1 MNKFNVGDKVKVVKC
16 GHGFND
22 DECGSVVTISEIGF
36 GTYITGEWAYKIEE
50 GIGNNIDPM
59 MCRGWHGEISFELVE
74 KYTPNETIPPEVVV
88 LGDKLVQTQ
97 TEWTDKHYDNN
108 YTLTQQDIERGF
120 VKVDP
125 YFVSKIWKIGSKDDS
140 GALWHCFKAIAR
152 YGEKNSKEREI
163 RALHA
168 QIKRLAELEGIEL

>member
-1 MNKFNVGDKVKVVKC
+1 MNKFNVGDKVVLTKSAKDQYALEIKENPTGWVKGFVDMVNNSASKSVTGVEGERTYC
-16 GHGFND
+16 GGFFVYEKDLQLVGEKTN
-22 DECGSVVTISEIGF
+22 TAIAPKSE
-36 GTYITGEWAYKIEE
+36 
-50 GIGNNIDPM
+50 
-59 MCRGWHGEISFELVE
+59 
-74 KYTPNETIPPEVVV
+74 
-88 LGDKLVQTQ
+88 Q

-108 YTLTQQDIERGF
+108 YTLTQKDIERGF

-168 QIKRLAELEGIEL
+168 QIKRLAELEQIEL